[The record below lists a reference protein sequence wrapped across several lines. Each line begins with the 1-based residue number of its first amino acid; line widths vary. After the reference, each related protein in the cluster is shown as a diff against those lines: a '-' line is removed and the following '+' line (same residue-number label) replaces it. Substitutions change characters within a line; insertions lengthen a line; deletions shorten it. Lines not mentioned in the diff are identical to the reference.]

1 MKDATKD
8 VTRDVTDESLV
19 EAALNG
25 DSEAFIRLVTRH
37 KGRVIGLAARFTGIR
52 QELDDICQDVF
63 MKAYGRLRSYQ
74 RTAPFEH
81 WLSRIAV
88 NTCYDYLRKKKH
100 VAPCMECGLISDI
113 ADHSQEERRAAEEAC
128 RTLYRGLA
136 KLNAPE
142 RLVITLFELEEKSVR
157 EVADLTGWS
166 MTNVKVR
173 AFRARRAL
181 RKIIE
186 DDCHE

>member
-25 DSEAFIRLVTRH
+25 DNEAFIRLVSRH

-100 VAPCMECGLISDI
+100 VAPPPPPPPLYGMRVNIRHRRSRAGREEGGRGSLPDALPWIGE
-113 ADHSQEERRAAEEAC
+113 AQRTGTAGDHS
-128 RTLYRGLA
+128 
-136 KLNAPE
+136 
-142 RLVITLFELEEKSVR
+142 S
-157 EVADLTGWS
+157 
-166 MTNVKVR
+166 
-173 AFRARRAL
+173 
-181 RKIIE
+181 
-186 DDCHE
+186 